1 MLRRYW
7 VSDYVEREIYLLC
20 HQFVENRLHCDHQKS
35 LILHLQV
42 LMWKVDPFDS
52 WAIVTLDEAIKKLVK
67 CYISEKISFKKFI
80 SIFDLLLWHILL
92 LHLVQVPMTWHDFYP
107 LRKSNHFSMIHG
119 HVWSECFS
127 CCRWRTRIIL
137 DIRPQIV
144 EFCQRYSEIIQV
156 YVGK

>member
-80 SIFDLLLWHILL
+80 SIFDLLLLHILL
-92 LHLVQVPMTWHDFYP
+92 PHLVQVPMTWHDFYP
-107 LRKSNHFSMIHG
+107 LRKLSHFSMIHG